1 MFGINGGEF
10 FLIGV
15 VALLVLGPERLPILA
30 RKAGKWT
37 REMRAIAMEF
47 RSGIERELGG
57 NSLQECKDEIDKP
70 VSELRSTVSDIRK
83 DFNQTSDDVQK
94 NLNSALSDSSKGLA
108 WTGPV
113 APQGPTPEDAAND
126 LARIEAGEDLLAPQP
141 DLAPNMTTNTPPAG
155 LDELELGAD
164 LDD

>member
-10 FLIGV
+10 LLIGIV
-15 VALLVLGPERLPILA
+15 TLLVLGPERLPILA

-37 REMRAIAMEF
+37 REMRSIAMEF
-47 RSGIERELGG
+47 KSGIEHELGG
-57 NSLQECKDEIDKP
+57 NPLQEFKDEVDKP
-70 VSELRSTVSDIRK
+70 VSELRTTVSDIRK
-83 DFNQTSDDVQK
+83 DFNQTSDDVQ
-94 NLNSALSDSSKGLA
+94 NDLNSALSDINKGLV

-113 APQGPTPEDAAND
+113 TSQGPTPEDAAND
-126 LARIEAGEDLLAPQP
+126 LARIEAGEDLLAPPP
-141 DLAPNMTTNTPPAG
+141 DPATNTPPTG

>member
-10 FLIGV
+10 FLIGI

-30 RKAGKWT
+30 RRVGKWT
-37 REMRAIAMEF
+37 REMRSIATEF

-57 NSLQECKDEIDKP
+57 NPLQDFKDEIDKP
-70 VSELRSTVSDIRK
+70 ISDLRSTLSDVRK
-83 DFNQTSDDVQK
+83 DFNQASDGVERDLKAASKDV
-94 NLNSALSDSSKGLA
+94 NKGLA

-113 APQGPTPEDAAND
+113 ASQGPTPEDAAAD
-126 LARIEAGEDLLAPQP
+126 LARIEAGEDLLSPGSGET
-141 DLAPNMTTNTPPAG
+141 LESSG
-155 LDELELGAD
+155 LDDIELGAD